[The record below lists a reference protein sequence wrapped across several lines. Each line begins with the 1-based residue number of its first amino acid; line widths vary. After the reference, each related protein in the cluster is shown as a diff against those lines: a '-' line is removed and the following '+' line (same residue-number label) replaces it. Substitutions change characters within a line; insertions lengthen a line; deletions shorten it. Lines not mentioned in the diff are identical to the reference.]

1 MPATIFWDVDTQHD
15 FIMPEGKLYVQG
27 AEALLPRLQALTS
40 FARGRGIPI
49 LGSVDYHS
57 LEDAEISSRPD
68 YRETYPPHC
77 LAGSPGQ
84 EKVPATEPLAPL
96 WIDSRPEDKEAL
108 KKRVKEHLAKGGEVI
123 FRKQRFDVF
132 SNPNVD
138 TVLDIVRPDR
148 VLVYGVAL
156 DVCDRYA
163 IEGLLERKR
172 FRVALVQ
179 DAAQAI
185 HPQEAPPLLESWA
198 ARGVC
203 LLTTDQVIGGALGI

>member
-1 MPATIFWDVDTQHD
+1 MTATIFWDVDTQHD
-15 FIMPEGKLYVQG
+15 FIMPEGKLYVPG
-27 AEALLPRLQALTS
+27 AEAILPKLQALTS
-40 FARGRGIPI
+40 FARERGIPI

-57 LEDAEISSRPD
+57 LDDPEISGQPD
-68 YRETYPPHC
+68 FRATYPPHC
-77 LAGSPGQ
+77 LANTPGQ
-84 EKVPATEPLAPL
+84 EKVPATQPRNPLF
-96 WIDSRPEDKEAL
+96 IDCRPEDKEAL
-108 KKRVKEHLAKGGEVI
+108 KKRVREHLARGGEVI

-138 TVLDIVRPDR
+138 TALDAVRADR
-148 VLVYGVAL
+148 VVVYGVTL

-172 FRVALVQ
+172 YRVALVQ

-185 HPQEAPPLLESWA
+185 RPEEAPPLLESWA

-203 LLTTDQVIGGALGI
+203 LLNTGQVIGGALGI